1 MPRPPTRPAMRQI
14 SGSTTVPAPTG
25 GLNAISPISNMAE
38 TDAIIMRNFFPE
50 PFGCRVRKGYKQ
62 HATGLDGAVASILT
76 YLSQTGTNIIFAVD
90 QSKVYDVT
98 APGDYSAAIEVCDS
112 TNPWWQ
118 HTNFAT
124 PSGTHMIAFN
134 GADDGILWSSDG
146 LHRLVSG
153 DGTTA
158 DTWKNID
165 PKKLVVPVIHQRR
178 LWAVEIAST
187 KAWYLPAEQV
197 WGDAKFF
204 DFGPVFSRGGFLQT
218 LVVYTQDSGYGPDD
232 YLVAISSA
240 GECAIYKGTDPDSL
254 ETWGLVGIFYIGST
268 FTRRCAVRFGGD
280 VAILTQYG
288 LITVGS
294 IAKPTE
300 YSVLDNALSQ
310 KVQYLISEV
319 ISEGSYRSGWSL
331 VFHPGI
337 NMMLINVPG
346 VVPSQTF
353 QLAYNTLTKAWSI
366 FEGQVAYT
374 WYSVFD
380 SLLFGGENTL
390 YRAWEGN
397 LDNVPLDGEGGDLIT
412 AQVQQAFSYF
422 KLPGELKHYKMFRP
436 TFLYAGKF
444 DFQAGAN
451 MNFDFATLPPPASF
465 SLANFGVWNESL
477 WGDDVWAGGSQ
488 SDKQWISI
496 IGIGY
501 AAAIRMIVK
510 TGSDLTW
517 VSTDWLMEKGGVV

>member
-1 MPRPPTRPAMRQI
+1 MPRPPTRPATRQI

-62 HATGLDGAVASILT
+62 HATGLDGAVDSILT
-76 YLSQTGTNIIFAVD
+76 YNGQDGTTKLFAVD
-90 QSKVYDVT
+90 QSHVMDVT
-98 APGDYSAAIEVCDS
+98 APGDYSAATPVCTS
-112 TNPWWQ
+112 ANPWWQ
-118 HTNFAT
+118 HTNFST
-124 PSGTHMIAFN
+124 PAGTQMIAFN
-134 GADDGILWSSDG
+134 GVDDGILWSSDG
-146 LHRLVSG
+146 LHRLVAG
-153 DGTTA
+153 DGTTEY
-158 DTWKNID
+158 TWKDVD
-165 PKKLVVPVIHQRR
+165 PQDLVVPVVYQRR
-178 LWAVEIAST
+178 LWAVEVKST
-187 KAWYLPAEQV
+187 KAWYLP
-197 WGDAKFF
+197 
-204 DFGPVFSRGGFLQT
+204 
-218 LVVYTQDSGYGPDD
+218 
-232 YLVAISSA
+232 
-240 GECAIYKGTDPDSL
+240 GECAIYKGNDPDS
-254 ETWGLVGIFYIGST
+254 TDSWGLVGLFYTGST

-294 IAKPTE
+294 MAKPTE

-319 ISEGSYRSGWSL
+319 ISEGSYRSGWAV
-331 VFHPGI
+331 VFDPSI

-346 VVPSQTF
+346 IVPSQTF

-366 FEGQVAYT
+366 FEGQIAYC
-374 WYSVFD
+374 WYTVFD
-380 SLLFGGENTL
+380 SILFGGDGIL

-397 LDNVPLDGEGGDLIT
+397 LDDVPLDGEGGTLIT
-412 AQVQQAFSYF
+412 AQAQQAFSYF

-436 TFLYAGKF
+436 TFLYSGKF
-444 DFQAGAN
+444 DYQAGAN
-451 MNFDFATLPPPASF
+451 MNFDFATLPPPAAFNTS
-465 SLANFGVWNESL
+465 NFGVWNTSL

-488 SDKQWISI
+488 SDKQWVSI
-496 IGIGY
+496 VGIGY
-501 AAAIRMIVK
+501 AAAIRIIVK